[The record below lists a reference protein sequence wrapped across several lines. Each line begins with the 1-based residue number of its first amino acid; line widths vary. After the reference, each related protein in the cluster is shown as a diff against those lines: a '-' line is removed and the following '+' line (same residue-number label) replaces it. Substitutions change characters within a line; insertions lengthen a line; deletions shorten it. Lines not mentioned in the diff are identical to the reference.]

1 MKPFI
6 AVLTLAALSCVGTYA
21 ADNAALPAAGPVH
34 IVTPEPGVVPAGASL
49 VVRVADSVNTRRAYR
64 GTVYEANVAEDVV
77 DQNGAVLI
85 PRESPVELV
94 VRSFPYLGP
103 GGVGMTGLTLSVE
116 AITVK
121 GMRYPAATVGD
132 TLNAGGIRAH
142 EDAIRTIGADESAVE
157 TSGRRIRVP
166 SNTVL
171 SFRTED
177 PIRLSGY
184 QR

>member
-6 AVLTLAALSCVGTYA
+6 AVLAFAALSCVGTDA
-21 ADNAALPAAGPVH
+21 ADHAVLPAAGPVH
-34 IVTPEPGVVPAGASL
+34 IVTTEPGVVPPGASL
-49 VVRVADSVNTRRAYR
+49 LVRAADSVNTRRAYR

-103 GGVGMTGLTLSVE
+103 GGVGMTSLTLSVE

-121 GMRYPAATVGD
+121 
-132 TLNAGGIRAH
+132 
-142 EDAIRTIGADESAVE
+142 
-157 TSGRRIRVP
+157 
-166 SNTVL
+166 
-171 SFRTED
+171 
-177 PIRLSGY
+177 
-184 QR
+184 